1 MGNFLLD
8 RIEPLKHYFIN
19 VDPFDRKQRNNTG
32 GMRQALAHLQ
42 NGGLHGHLPRRGVS
56 TCTRLHGCKD
66 KPWPP
71 SILRFIRKAAVP
83 VIPLYIH
90 ARNSRLFHL
99 AGKIH
104 PLLRTALLPNELL
117 NKHDRDDPATDRF
130 ADRFPQNRRTFALKH
145 TVVSCGRTSNT

>member
-1 MGNFLLD
+1 M
-8 RIEPLKHYFIN
+8 
-19 VDPFDRKQRNNTG
+19 
-32 GMRQALAHLQ
+32 
-42 NGGLHGHLPRRGVS
+42 
-56 TCTRLHGCKD
+56 HGCKD

-117 NKHDRDDPATDRF
+117 NKHDRTIRLRIGSPDRF
-130 ADRFPQNRRTFALKH
+130 TKQTNFRPKH